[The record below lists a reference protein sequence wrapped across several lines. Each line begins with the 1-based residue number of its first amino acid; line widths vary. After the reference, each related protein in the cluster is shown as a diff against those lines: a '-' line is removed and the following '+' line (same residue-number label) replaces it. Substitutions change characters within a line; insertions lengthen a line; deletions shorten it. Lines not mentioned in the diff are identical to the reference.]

1 MAAAPLPSRLGA
13 VAWARDNLFS
23 SWFNSI
29 LTLAALFLL
38 VRALPPL
45 FDWAVVHAV
54 WGAASPDVC
63 KEANGACWALIQEKH
78 RLILFGRYPFD
89 EQWRPLLGLVLLVG
103 MIAVSCNHNAWGLR
117 LAEAWVVALAVWL
130 LLMWGGVAG
139 LTFVPNN
146 LWGGLPLT
154 LILTVIGLAVAFP
167 MSILLALGR
176 RSRMPVIR
184 ILSSLYIELIRGVP
198 LISLL
203 FMASFML
210 PLFLPTGVSIDEVL
224 RAQVAIILFSAAYLA
239 EAVRGGLQAIPRGQH
254 EAAHALGLTYWQ
266 AQRKIILP
274 QAITVA
280 IPSIVNIFIGLFK
293 DTSLVA
299 IVSLTDLLLA
309 MRQAIARPGVA
320 AVFHRGLHFHRHHL
334 LHGVLFH
341 VEIQPTPGNAVPRRA
356 ATLTVR
362 AGLMPAFPGPAVAGR
377 GKMKTGYR

>member
-1 MAAAPLPSRLGA
+1 MAETAPVRVRLGA
-13 VAWARDNLFS
+13 VAWLRANLFN
-23 SWFNSI
+23 SWFNTI
-29 LTLAALFLL
+29 LTLLALFLL
-38 VRALPPL
+38 AGALPPL
-45 FDWAVVHAV
+45 LDWGVVHAV
-54 WGAASPDVC
+54 WWGGDPDVC
-63 KEANGACWALIQEKH
+63 KEASGACWAMIHEKH
-78 RLILFGRYPFD
+78 RLILFGRYPYE

-103 MIAVSCNHNAWGLR
+103 MIGVSCNHNAWGLR
-117 LAEAWVVALAVWL
+117 LAVAWAVALAAWL
-130 LLMWGGVAG
+130 LLMWGGAAG

-167 MSILLALGR
+167 LSIFLALGR

-184 ILSSLYIELIRGVP
+184 ILCRVYIELIRGVP

-210 PLFLPTGVSIDEVL
+210 PLFLPTGVRIDEVL

-239 EAVRGGLQAIPRGQH
+239 EAVRGGLQAIPRGQY
-254 EAAHALGLTYWQ
+254 EAAHALGLSYWQ

-280 IPSIVNIFIGLFK
+280 IPAIVNIFIGLFK

-309 MRQAIARPGVA
+309 MRQAIADPQWRRFFIEGYVFI
-320 AVFHRGLHFHRHHL
+320 AVIYFMVCFFMSKYSQYLETQFRSEQQH
-334 LHGVLFH
+334 
-341 VEIQPTPGNAVPRRA
+341 
-356 ATLTVR
+356 
-362 AGLMPAFPGPAVAGR
+362 
-377 GKMKTGYR
+377 